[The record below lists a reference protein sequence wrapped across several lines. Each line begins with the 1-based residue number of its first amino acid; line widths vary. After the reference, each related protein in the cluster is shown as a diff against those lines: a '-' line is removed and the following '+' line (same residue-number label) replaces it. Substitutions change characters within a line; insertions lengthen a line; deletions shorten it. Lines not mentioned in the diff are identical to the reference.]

1 MHRLLR
7 AVWAVTA
14 AAVVGAA
21 IAAIVSV
28 VGDIGD
34 SDVRSIMSLI
44 AVFLC
49 GSAAIAA
56 LTLLDR
62 QHLPLLGGVA
72 LALVP
77 VELGL
82 FLLGIWKAPLGDGV
96 EQNWWKLVPIALAWV
111 IATIVLTTL
120 PLVIDDRRLLR
131 TMFPAVAACA
141 LAGASLATVLVLA
154 ESESEPWGKTLGVL
168 AILTVAGYLLAAIMR
183 RLLRS
188 PARLTPS
195 S

>member
-7 AVWAVTA
+7 AVWVVTA

-34 SDVRSIMSLI
+34 TDVRSIMSLV

-62 QHLPLLGGVA
+62 REFPLLGAIA
-72 LALVP
+72 LASVP
-77 VELGL
+77 IELAL

-96 EQNWWKLVPIALAWV
+96 QDNWWKLVPIALAWV
-111 IATIVLTTL
+111 IATILVTTL
-120 PLVIDDRRLLR
+120 RLIIEDPRLLR
-131 TMFPAVAACA
+131 TAFPAVATCA
-141 LAGASLATVLVLA
+141 VAGAFLATVLVVV
-154 ESESEPWGKTLGVL
+154 ESDSEPWGKTLGVV
-168 AILTVAGYLLAAIMR
+168 AIVTVAGYLLAAILR
-183 RLLRS
+183 RLM
-188 PARLTPS
+188 PAAS
-195 S
+195 EAK

>member
-7 AVWAVTA
+7 AVWVVTA

-21 IAAIVSV
+21 TAAIVSV

-34 SDVRSIMSLI
+34 TDVRSIMSLI

-62 QHLPLLGGVA
+62 QQFPLLGGIA

-77 VELGL
+77 VELVL

-96 EQNWWKLVPIALAWV
+96 QENWWKLVPIALAWV
-111 IATIVLTTL
+111 IATILVTTL
-120 PLVIDDRRLLR
+120 ALITDDPRLLK
-131 TMFPAVAACA
+131 TALPAVAACA
-141 LAGASLATVLVLA
+141 LAGASLATVLVLV
-154 ESESEPWGKTLGVL
+154 ESDSEPWGKTLGVI
-168 AILTVAGYLLAAIMR
+168 AIVTVAGYMLTAIVR
-183 RLLRS
+183 RLM
-188 PARLTPS
+188 PAAS
-195 S
+195 EAK

>member
-1 MHRLLR
+1 MHGLLR
-7 AVWAVTA
+7 AVWLATA

-34 SDVRSIMSLI
+34 TDVRSTMSLI

-62 QHLPLLGGVA
+62 QQFPLLGGIA

-77 VELGL
+77 VELAL

-96 EQNWWKLVPIALAWV
+96 PDHWWKLVPIALAWV
-111 IATIVLTTL
+111 IATIFVTTL
-120 PLVIDDRRLLR
+120 
-131 TMFPAVAACA
+131 A
-141 LAGASLATVLVLA
+141 LITDH
-154 ESESEPWGKTLGVL
+154 P
-168 AILTVAGYLLAAIMR
+168 R
-183 RLLRS
+183 
-188 PARLTPS
+188 
-195 S
+195 

>member
-7 AVWAVTA
+7 AVWVVTA

-34 SDVRSIMSLI
+34 TDVRSIMSLI

-62 QHLPLLGGVA
+62 QQFPLLGGIA

-77 VELGL
+77 VELVL

-96 EQNWWKLVPIALAWV
+96 PDHWWKLVPIALAWV
-111 IATIVLTTL
+111 IATIFVTTL
-120 PLVIDDRRLLR
+120 ALITDNPRLLK
-131 TMFPAVAACA
+131 TAFPAVAACA
-141 LAGASLATVLVLA
+141 LAGASLATVLVLV
-154 ESESEPWGKTLGVL
+154 ESDSEPWGKTLGVV
-168 AILTVAGYLLAAIMR
+168 AIVTVAGYLLTAILR
-183 RLLRS
+183 RLL
-188 PARLTPS
+188 PAAREAK
-195 S
+195 